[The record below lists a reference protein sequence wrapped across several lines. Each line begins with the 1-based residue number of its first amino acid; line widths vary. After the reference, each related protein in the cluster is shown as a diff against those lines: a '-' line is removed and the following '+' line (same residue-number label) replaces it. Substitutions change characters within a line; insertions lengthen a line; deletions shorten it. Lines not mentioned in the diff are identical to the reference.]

1 MIVLTNIVR
10 KLFSVYCAITML
22 LFTTA
27 PGEAVNIDHSTD
39 KTNYT
44 YVFVHGYF
52 GWGDYNEANEKYAYW
67 GMSTSDEIE
76 TFNKS
81 GFTAAAADV
90 DPVGSAWDRACELYA
105 QLTGT
110 VVDYGKAHSEKYG
123 HDRYGEDYT
132 GRALIEKWDSKNK
145 INIVSHSFGGPT
157 CALFASILEYGSADE
172 IAATKDGSLSPFFKG
187 GKGDWIYS
195 ITGIAGAFNGTSMC
209 IIAEKV
215 DTFFHF
221 GEKIEGDN
229 GLYDMNP
236 DNAARLNET
245 IKTVDSIYYFTVP
258 CCTSVE
264 TCCGGYR
271 PDITKTDLQFG
282 LPAVIMSK
290 MDTVTDGGIVIDRSW
305 QPNDGIVNTISEIGP
320 FNSTFNYVNA
330 APTSELASDGF
341 DTGIYNVFETYTG
354 SHMSLMGNMT
364 IPNPDGVD
372 YLLNVMQMV
381 NAL

>member
-22 LFTTA
+22 LFSTA

-39 KTNYT
+39 NTNYT

-52 GWGDYNEANEKYAYW
+52 GWGEYNKANEKYAYW

-76 TFNKS
+76 CFNKS

-157 CALFASILEYGSADE
+157 CALFASILEYGAADE
-172 IAATKDGSLSPFFKG
+172 IAATTDGSLSTFFKG
-187 GKGDWIYS
+187 GKGSWIYS

-209 IIAEKV
+209 ILAEKV

-221 GEKIEGDN
+221 GQKIEGDN

-236 DNAARLNET
+236 DNAAKLNES
-245 IKTVDSIYYFTVP
+245 IKSVDSIYYFTVP
-258 CCTSVE
+258 CCTSIE
-264 TCCGGYR
+264 TCCGNYL
-271 PDITKTDLQFG
+271 PDVTKTDLQFG
-282 LPAVIMSK
+282 LPAMIMSR
-290 MDTVTDGGIVIDRSW
+290 MDTVTDGGIVIDEAW

-320 FNSTFNYVNA
+320 FNAEFNYVEASPSLKLA
-330 APTSELASDGF
+330 ADGF
-341 DTGIYNVFETYTG
+341 DTGVYNVFETYTG

-364 IPNPDGVD
+364 IPNPEGRD
-372 YLLNVMQMV
+372 YLLNVLQMI

>member
-1 MIVLTNIVR
+1 MIILTNIVR
-10 KLFSVYCAITML
+10 KFFSIYCALVTVFMA
-22 LFTTA
+22 TA
-27 PGEAVNIDHSTD
+27 PGEAVDVDHSTD
-39 KTNYT
+39 NTNYP

-52 GWGDYNEANEKYAYW
+52 GWGEYNEANESFAYW

-81 GFTAAAADV
+81 GYVAAAADV

-110 VVDYGKAHSEKYG
+110 RVDYGKAHSEKYG
-123 HDRYGEDYT
+123 HERYGEDYT

-157 CALFASILEYGSADE
+157 CALFASILEYGAEEE
-172 IAATKDGSLSPFFKG
+172 IKATTDGSLSSFFKG
-187 GKGDWIYS
+187 GKGDYIYS
-195 ITGIAGAFNGTSMC
+195 ITGIAGAYNGTSMC

-215 DTFFHF
+215 DTFFNF
-221 GEKIEGDN
+221 GEKVEGDN

-236 DNAARLNET
+236 DNTAKLNET
-245 IKTVDSIYYFTVP
+245 IKSVDSIYYFTVP

-264 TCCGGYR
+264 TICGTLV
-271 PDITKTDLQFG
+271 PDVTKTDLQFG
-282 LPAVIMSK
+282 VPALIMSS
-290 MDTVTDGGIVIDRSW
+290 MNTVTDGGIVIDETW

-320 FNSTFNYVNA
+320 FNSTFNYVETT
-330 APTSELASDGF
+330 PSIELAEDGF
-341 DTGIYNVFETYTG
+341 ETGVYNVFQIYEG
-354 SHMSLMGNMT
+354 SHMALMGNMT
-364 IPNPDGVD
+364 IPNPDGVNYILD
-372 YLLNVMQMV
+372 VMHMV

>member
-1 MIVLTNIVR
+1 MIILTNIVR
-10 KLFSVYCAITML
+10 KLFSIYCVLCTL
-22 LFTTA
+22 LMSTA
-27 PGEAVNIDHSTD
+27 PGVQIDVDHGKDS
-39 KTNYT
+39 TNYA

-52 GWGDYNEANEKYAYW
+52 GWGDYDEANEKYAYW
-67 GMSTSDEIE
+67 GMSTTDEIE

-81 GFTAAAADV
+81 GFTAAAATV

-123 HDRYGEDYT
+123 HDRYGEDFT
-132 GRALIEKWDSKNK
+132 GRPLVEKWNAEDK

-157 CALFASILEYGSADE
+157 CALFASILEYGAEEE
-172 IAATKDGSLSPFFKG
+172 IAATTDGTLSPFFKG
-187 GKGDWIYS
+187 EKGDWIYS

-215 DTFFHF
+215 DTFFN
-221 GEKIEGDN
+221 GKKVEGDN

-236 DNAARLNET
+236 DNAAELNKK

-258 CCTSVE
+258 CCTSKE
-264 TCCGGYR
+264 ICCGNLV
-271 PDITKTDLQFG
+271 PDVTKTDLQFG
-282 LPAVIMSK
+282 LPAMIMSG
-290 MDTVTDGGIVIDRSW
+290 MNTVTDGGIVIDETW

-320 FNSTFNYVNA
+320 FNASFNFVNTV
-330 APTSELASDGF
+330 PSVELAADGF
-341 DTGIYNVFETYTG
+341 DTGVYNVFEVYNG
-354 SHMSLMGNMT
+354 SHMSIMGNMT
-364 IPNPDGVD
+364 IPNPDGQD
-372 YLLNVMQMV
+372 YLLTILEMV